1 MSRLDKIFKLS
12 ENGTTAATEARAGL
26 VTFLTM
32 SYIIF
37 VQPIILATSPD
48 TGTGL
53 SWHTVFVATCVSAA
67 IATLLMAFFA
77 NYPIALAAAMGHN
90 VLFARLCRDGTIN
103 WQTGLGAVLISGT
116 IFLILSLWGIREK
129 IVNAIPASLKHAIA
143 VGIGLL
149 IAFIGFQWAGL
160 TVGDPAVLVK
170 MGNVR
175 LAPVLLAI
183 GGLLFT
189 AALIALRLRG
199 AILIGILVTAAAGIP
214 LGITS
219 TKPIENKGVVM
230 MPKRVPMKMLA
241 IMPVYVEKGVEA
253 DKDAIVAALTAA
265 AAEHYE
271 KGKFLTPT
279 EVKEKFEGTGIDIDP
294 ERLAAIHAGL
304 RWLRQRQQGA
314 AKIAAPGYGDSFSGQ
329 LAEPARK
336 HLACGLA
343 ILAGIEKGKTGPVLK
358 IRAVNAE
365 NGTVWR
371 DYTPLP
377 LPASPERLRR
387 HANDAVLGLPGH
399 DGLLK
404 FDVLGALKLGL
415 LHVIFIFFFL
425 DLFDT
430 IGTLIGVSQQAGFL
444 RDGKLPRA
452 RGALLADAVG
462 TVVGAGLGTS
472 TVTSYIESSAGVA
485 DGARTGLA
493 NVVTALLFI
502 TALFF
507 SPVVE
512 MIGGAHVVVDQGKTL
527 FLHPAVA
534 PVLIIIGSIM
544 LRNVVHIK
552 WTDAT
557 EALPAFLAIIVM
569 PLTFSIT
576 DGIAFGLISYSFLK
590 LVTGRGREVHWLV
603 YTFSILFIVRYV
615 YVGT

>member
-1 MSRLDKIFKLS
+1 MSNLDKIFKLS
-12 ENGTTAATEARAGL
+12 ENGTTVATEARAGL

-90 VLFARLCRDGTIN
+90 VLFAKFCRDGTIN
-103 WQTGLGAVLISGT
+103 WQTGLGAIFISGT
-116 IFLILSLWGIREK
+116 IFVILSLWGIREK

-160 TVGDPAVLVK
+160 TIGDPAVLVK

-199 AILIGILVTAAAGIP
+199 AILIGIVATAAAGIP

-219 TKPIENKGVVM
+219 TDAVKDKGIVAV
-230 MPKRVPMKMLA
+230 PKRVPMKTLA
-241 IMPVYVEKGVEA
+241 VMPIYVEKGVEA
-253 DKDAIVAALTAA
+253 DKDAIVAALAAA

-271 KGKFLTPT
+271 KGKFLTPA
-279 EVKEKFEGTGIDIDP
+279 EVKETFEGTDV
-294 ERLAAIHAGL
+294 AIE
-304 RWLRQRQQGA
+304 
-314 AKIAAPGYGDSFSGQ
+314 PGELS
-329 LAEPARK
+329 APARE

-343 ILAGIEKGKTGPVLK
+343 ILARIEKGKAGAALR
-358 IRAVNAE
+358 IRAVDAE
-365 NGTVWR
+365 SGNVWR

-387 HANDAVLGLPGH
+387 HANDVILGLPGH

-462 TVVGAGLGTS
+462 TIVGAGLGTS

-493 NVVTALLFI
+493 NVVTALLFFA
-502 TALFF
+502 ALFF

-544 LRNVVHIK
+544 LRNVVHIQ

-557 EALPAFLAIIVM
+557 EALPAFLAIMVM

-603 YTFSILFIVRYV
+603 YAFSILFIVRYI

>member
-1 MSRLDKIFKLS
+1 
-12 ENGTTAATEARAGL
+12 
-26 VTFLTM
+26 M

-294 ERLAAIHAGL
+294 DELSA
-304 RWLRQRQQGA
+304 
-314 AKIAAPGYGDSFSGQ
+314 
-329 LAEPARK
+329 PARK